1 MNDIILF
8 SISGRDEF
16 AKQIISVANSCVG
29 KDKQTTFGSCEVQK
43 FSDGELCVDYT
54 DSLRGKIVYIFA
66 DFNNSDEVI
75 KLMLAIDAAKRAEAA
90 KIIPILPY
98 FIYARGDKKD
108 QARGPIAAKIMAEMI
123 EQRGA
128 TSVITLEL
136 HADQIQG
143 FFNIPV
149 THIQGKNIFDSYI
162 ASICNENTI
171 LCAPDAGSGKRVE
184 RMIKQLKKYHNI
196 DLTYV
201 VMHKVRSGPNK
212 IEKMLIIGDV
222 EGKDVIVLDDL
233 IDTGGTLCRAA
244 EELMN
249 NGAKSVR
256 AVITHGV
263 LSGKAYENISNSVFT
278 ELVVSDSLSLH
289 TIESYPQKNM
299 KGLHAYSSAMD
310 KIKIIS
316 VADQLGYAMAA
327 INGHLSYDALK
338 KQHLTNNQNNG

>member
-1 MNDIILF
+1 MENTILF

-16 AKQIISVANSCVG
+16 AKEIISIANKCL
-29 KDKQTTFGSCEVQK
+29 DENHTIFGGCEVQK

-54 DSLRGKIVYIFA
+54 DSLRGKIVYIFS

-75 KLMLAIDAAKRAEAA
+75 KLMLAIDAAKRAEAS

-212 IEKMLIIGDV
+212 IDKMVIIGDV
-222 EGKDVIVLDDL
+222 LDKDVIVLDDL

-244 EELMN
+244 EELVI

-263 LSGKAYENISNSVFT
+263 LSGNAYINIANSAFSELVISNS
-278 ELVVSDSLSLH
+278 LSL
-289 TIESYPQKNM
+289 IKMGDYAS
-299 KGLHAYSSAMD
+299 KGLEFMYETKRGLS
-310 KIKIIS
+310 KIKVIS

-338 KQHLTNNQNNG
+338 KQHLTNLSL